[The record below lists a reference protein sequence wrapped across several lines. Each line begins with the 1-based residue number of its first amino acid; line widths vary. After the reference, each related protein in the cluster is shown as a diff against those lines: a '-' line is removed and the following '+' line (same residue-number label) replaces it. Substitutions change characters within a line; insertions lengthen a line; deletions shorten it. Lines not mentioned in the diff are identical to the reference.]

1 MGQLF
6 WSNVA
11 KRCCLGTL
19 PMRMGIKFL
28 SKYFRSTVGLV
39 SLTGLPIDGNI
50 GQKVALCIITSR
62 AIIVIDENSL

>member
-1 MGQLF
+1 
-6 WSNVA
+6 
-11 KRCCLGTL
+11 
-19 PMRMGIKFL
+19 MRMGIKFL